1 MTTDTRLLAS
11 TRGPLLPAHVRQW
24 RFVYE
29 PLLFAAIVSALYL
42 AAPANWQF
50 VLTQGLIYALFATS
64 LGMLFGWSG
73 IYTFGHAVFFG
84 IGSYAVALTK
94 DFDLSPILFLL
105 IGAAAAAVFAAL
117 IGLLGLRL
125 VKVEFAMMTLIIGQI
140 AYQLTY
146 RIDGLEGD
154 NGIFGVARGE
164 LFGWNITPPGS
175 FWWYVLLVVV
185 IAMMVLRRINL
196 SPFGQALN
204 ALRDDPV
211 KAAATGIPVRAMR
224 LVVFTIAGAVAG
236 IAGGLFAQHQGI
248 VTPNTLAFLFSGQ
261 VIIMSLLGG
270 MNRFWGP
277 AVGAL
282 AFVGLNFAAFSG
294 STNANLILGI
304 ILLVVVLVV
313 PQGLLGVVSSIRN
326 AVVSRRKRV
335 RNAGA

>member
-1 MTTDTRLLAS
+1 MTIEKTAFAPARASIVPARLQ
-11 TRGPLLPAHVRQW
+11 HW

-29 PLLFAAIVSALYL
+29 PLVFAAIVSVLYL
-42 AAPANWQF
+42 VVPANWQF

-94 DFDLSPILFLL
+94 DFDLSPMVFLL
-105 IGAAAAAVFAAL
+105 IGAVVAGAIAAL

-154 NGIFGVARGE
+154 NGIYGVARGD
-164 LFGWNITPPGS
+164 LLGWNVTPPNS

-185 IAMMVLRRINL
+185 VVLMILRRINL
-196 SPFGQALN
+196 SPFGLALN

-236 IAGGLFAQHQGI
+236 LAGGLFAQHQGI

-261 VIIMSLLGG
+261 VIIMALLGG

-282 AFVGLNFAAFSG
+282 VFVGLNFAAFSG
-294 STNANLILGI
+294 SSNANLILGI
-304 ILLVVVLVV
+304 ILLVVVLLL
-313 PQGLLGVVSSIRN
+313 PQGLLGVVAWVRG

-335 RNAGA
+335 DNAGA